1 MGAYGSRYT
10 ISKTDTLIGVYNI
23 NKGYA
28 DFRQISILYQNDEY
42 SIVKSNTT
50 YGLNVFDYI
59 VLDASTVDQNS
70 SKETTEESTSV
81 TSQASSEE
89 SEEPVADETTEEIT
103 EESSEETSE
112 EISEENSDTEVTNEE
127 NSENNG

>member
-1 MGAYGSRYT
+1 MYYLGTENLRSGDNLILTDSNQRYT

-70 SKETTEESTSV
+70 SKET
-81 TSQASSEE
+81 SEE
-89 SEEPVADETTEEIT
+89 SARIWDLSFFVTSTEQHR
-103 EESSEETSE
+103 SFPRPKR
-112 EISEENSDTEVTNEE
+112 
-127 NSENNG
+127 